1 MNVNI
6 VLDSD
11 YICNKLND
19 GEEDIINNL
28 FTYFK
33 NKSNIII
40 IQDNNK
46 TLLKKIAK
54 HEKISDQNIKNTE
67 IFLTSLINGTNKLD
81 YTVKEK
87 YDNNFINFIKSLQIK
102 DYPIQ
107 IIISDKKIDGS
118 VQTFLL
124 DDFDNIAQIIE
135 KYSQR
140 HKVTDNEILLE
151 NEKNSNI
158 ASHDDYEKILFNTF
172 WCSTKIR
179 IVAKEFFEAIVFSK
193 NKELNQN
200 TYSKGFKII
209 TKIFNQIENLIEQ
222 KIEIE
227 IISGV
232 KGKFMNNF
240 KMDSK
245 NLVDEAI
252 NFLNKIDHRFTLRLL
267 KWDTGDEKTTGEGHG
282 RRIYSNYGGIE
293 TEYPPYELFNNN
305 LNYKDMW
312 IQWIGEKEHLNLEQ
326 YMHTLA
332 KRQAQST

>member
-124 DDFDNIAQIIE
+124 DDFDADPIIFLFFLNIQYNFLLKIYLFCIYKLK
-135 KYSQR
+135 KY
-140 HKVTDNEILLE
+140 
-151 NEKNSNI
+151 
-158 ASHDDYEKILFNTF
+158 F
-172 WCSTKIR
+172 
-179 IVAKEFFEAIVFSK
+179 
-193 NKELNQN
+193 
-200 TYSKGFKII
+200 FKI
-209 TKIFNQIENLIEQ
+209 N
-222 KIEIE
+222 
-227 IISGV
+227 
-232 KGKFMNNF
+232 
-240 KMDSK
+240 
-245 NLVDEAI
+245 
-252 NFLNKIDHRFTLRLL
+252 
-267 KWDTGDEKTTGEGHG
+267 
-282 RRIYSNYGGIE
+282 
-293 TEYPPYELFNNN
+293 
-305 LNYKDMW
+305 
-312 IQWIGEKEHLNLEQ
+312 
-326 YMHTLA
+326 
-332 KRQAQST
+332 